1 MANYLEAKR
10 RIQELY
16 KGSTRSTLPEREEDF
31 YIDKNATLKKD
42 DLLKYEYL
50 TPIRS
55 YMIERKGVDYKD
67 KSAEEVVEDFV
78 QHMRY
83 FNANSVSTTG
93 ELRFINKANER
104 TKQTAGK
111 AYQIYEQLGNVFQND
126 GAMGAVD
133 GVKDYIFAAAK
144 DPTNYL
150 GLITGGVARAGVA
163 GVSLTGKQ
171 VVRSAVRELVTKLQ
185 DGASKKAAVEAAK
198 KAGKEAA
205 ARAIKSGTS
214 KNQAEK
220 VADGVVKTVEK
231 DGRRFIAQE
240 AMRKKQLNV

>member
-1 MANYLEAKR
+1 
-10 RIQELY
+10 
-16 KGSTRSTLPEREEDF
+16 
-31 YIDKNATLKKD
+31 
-42 DLLKYEYL
+42 
-50 TPIRS
+50 
-55 YMIERKGVDYKD
+55 
-67 KSAEEVVEDFV
+67 
-78 QHMRY
+78 
-83 FNANSVSTTG
+83 
-93 ELRFINKANER
+93 
-104 TKQTAGK
+104 
-111 AYQIYEQLGNVFQND
+111 
-126 GAMGAVD
+126 MGAVD

-171 VVRSAVRELVTKLQ
+171 VVRSAVREAGRKALQ

-214 KNQAEK
+214 KRQAER
-220 VADGVVKTVEK
+220 VADGVVNTVEK

-240 AMRKKQLNV
+240 AMRKKQSELFESAAKRSLKQTIALDAGAAVLQDVMAQTAYIEAGRRSNTARHRLHSLLCYRCSRSSTARLWYVPRLFRIRGLRYYTRRYSQRCHR